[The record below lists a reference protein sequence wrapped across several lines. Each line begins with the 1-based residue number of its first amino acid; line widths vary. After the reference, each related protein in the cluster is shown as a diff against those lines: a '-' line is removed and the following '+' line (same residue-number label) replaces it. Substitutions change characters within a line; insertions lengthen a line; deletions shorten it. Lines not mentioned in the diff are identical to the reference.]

1 MSAGWYGIPAD
12 AFSNLQQKTLGRLQE
27 LGEWTQERLS
37 NFVDPR
43 IFAAGGKYAHL
54 YTRKSRLD
62 LIRLS
67 AAVCGIEF
75 CYAAETAF
83 VSPTLLKIGIP
94 VLYMTLIW
102 CLSPAIGFFLVP
114 FLGSCSDRCHSKLGR
129 RRPFILLLS
138 IGILLGLVLVPHGSS
153 FGYLLGDHLPPH
165 INATIFSQNSTMF
178 QLDSDDD
185 DFIRG
190 GIRPIGIVLTIIG
203 VICLDLCADSCQSP
217 ARAYLLDV
225 CLPEDHARGLSA
237 FTAMAGLGGGLGYML
252 GAVHWE
258 KTAWGAAIGGQEAAL
273 FLIVLVIYIICLC
286 VTITS
291 FKEMPLGEVLTSQRP
306 PPSTSLP
313 LRQSLFE
320 PYDEPDLVSFTQSRQ
335 SSTTKSNSNN
345 ALSND
350 YAEYPASDTARLQE
364 VDMPEDPLTLK
375 DYLWSI
381 VFMPASLRVLCLTN
395 LCCWMS
401 LVCYSL
407 YFTDFVGQ
415 SVFGGDPTATL
426 RANPEGQRLYEEG
439 VRFGCWGMAIY
450 SISCSCYSAVI
461 ERLILKC
468 GAKKVYVG
476 GQLVYTVGMLLM
488 AMTRNKFCVILFSAS
503 AGIMYSTLFTMP
515 FFLVAHYHSSGLF
528 QEEQPIAN
536 QGFPAASRKPVRGLG
551 TDVATVSSM
560 VFLAQFILS
569 GVNGTLV
576 HVTGTPTS
584 TVVLSAFLSFCGAVA
599 ATKVTYLNL

>member
-12 AFSNLQQKTLGRLQE
+12 AFEDLRQRTVFRLQE
-27 LGEWTQERLS
+27 LGEWTHTRYRNL
-37 NFVDPR
+37 VDPR
-43 IFAAGGKYAHL
+43 LACSDPRYQHL
-54 YTRKSRLD
+54 YRRKTTWD

-114 FLGSCSDRCHSKLGR
+114 FLGSCSDRCGSWMGR

-138 IGILLGLVLVPHGSS
+138 IGIVFGLALVPHGSS
-153 FGYLLGDHLPPH
+153 LGYFLGDSLPEH
-165 INATIFSQNSTMF
+165 INETIFLTNSTF
-178 QLDSDDD
+178 FELDGDDEA
-185 DFIRG
+185 FLAG
-190 GIRPIGIVLTIIG
+190 GIRPIGIILTIVG
-203 VICLDLCADSCQSP
+203 VMALDLCADSCQSP

-225 CLPEDHARGLSA
+225 CLPEDHARGLST

-258 KTAWGAAIGGQEAAL
+258 QTSWGAALGGQEASV
-273 FLIVLVIYIICLC
+273 FFIVLLIYLVCLTI
-286 VTITS
+286 TITS
-291 FKEMPLGEVLTSQRP
+291 FREMPRQMIEQLKAPTK
-306 PPSTSLP
+306 SLAAE
-313 LRQSLFE
+313 SIFE
-320 PYDEPDLVSFTQSRQ
+320 PYDEGTATGNYDRLHHHRASLGNGNSIENELYSDLAPLHG
-335 SSTTKSNSNN
+335 TTDGED
-345 ALSND
+345 L
-350 YAEYPASDTARLQE
+350 PVTLQ
-364 VDMPEDPLTLK
+364 

-381 VFMPASLRVLCLTN
+381 VYMPASLRVLCLTN

-415 SVFGGDPTATL
+415 SVFGGDPTAT
-426 RANPEGQRLYEEG
+426 RQSDGEARRLYEEG
-439 VRFGCWGMAIY
+439 VRFGCWGMSIY
-450 SISCSCYSAVI
+450 SVSCSVYSSVI
-461 ERLILKC
+461 ERLIFRL

-476 GQLVYTVGMLLM
+476 GQLIYSIGMFLM
-488 AMTRNKFCVILFSAS
+488 AITRNKFCVILFSAT

-528 QEEQPIAN
+528 DEEQPVSARAVMNKKHI
-536 QGFPAASRKPVRGLG
+536 RGLG

-569 GVNGTLV
+569 SLNGTLV
-576 HVTGTPTS
+576 HITGSPTS
-584 TVVLSAFLSFCGAVA
+584 TVVLSAVLSCCGAFA
-599 ATKVTYLNL
+599 ATKVTYVNL